1 MGQSDVRTRTF
12 PLPVALAAASRCRG
26 PISAWP
32 STSGCRPS
40 SSRIPELIVAC
51 LYAWRLKADESL
63 GALLSS
69 KVNQW
74 TLLVGS
80 LPVVFAISS
89 FSFDGLPLDTHQRYE
104 LLVTAAQSLF
114 AVAIL
119 LDRRLTIR
127 GAAALLTLFIAQF
140 VVSVVA
146 DRETNQMVIVVLS
159 VGYGVLAVV
168 TFVRHR
174 REAVRVIRDG
184 TVTPMEKLGDSP
196 CDQPAGTPRSTHR
209 RRHRLPRF
217 GPAHVLPPDPRST
230 PPGCAAATARGGH
243 GPARS

>member
-1 MGQSDVRTRTF
+1 MLRQTAGVRYPTDGSARFATWRGVPAYPRLFCSFVLLVLGHRGAVGQSAVRTRTF

-89 FSFDGLPLDTHQRYE
+89 FSFDGLPLDTHQRYG

-119 LDRRLTIR
+119 LDRRLTVR

-196 CDQPAGTPRSTHR
+196 CD
-209 RRHRLPRF
+209 
-217 GPAHVLPPDPRST
+217 
-230 PPGCAAATARGGH
+230 
-243 GPARS
+243 